1 MVTYFSSRCQA
12 ACPLAPQANVRAGG
26 KYLVY
31 ETGCQGLVVAGALER
46 VGGSG
51 GGKVIHV
58 YQTGNPQTQSLGAMN
73 FTSDVLANLLTLNL
87 FHLRSLEAG
96 EDITL
101 MHQQR
106 PPKAESEGQQE
117 GAAVTSQR
125 VPHRQR
131 LREESVQS
139 YELMNGGMD
148 GLIVACK
155 QHPTAILLS
164 LIRYG

>member
-1 MVTYFSSRCQA
+1 M
-12 ACPLAPQANVRAGG
+12 RAGG

-73 FTSDVLANLLTLNL
+73 FTPDVLANLLTLNL
-87 FHLRSLEAG
+87 LHLRSLEAG

-106 PPKAESEGQQE
+106 PPQAESEAQGE
-117 GAAVTSQR
+117 GAAAT
-125 VPHRQR
+125 
-131 LREESVQS
+131 
-139 YELMNGGMD
+139 
-148 GLIVACK
+148 GL
-155 QHPTAILLS
+155 
-164 LIRYG
+164 G

>member
-1 MVTYFSSRCQA
+1 M
-12 ACPLAPQANVRAGG
+12 RAGG

-46 VGGSG
+46 VGGGDG

-73 FTSDVLANLLTLNL
+73 FRPEVLSNLLTLNL

-101 MHQQR
+101 MHQGR
-106 PPKAESEGQQE
+106 
-117 GAAVTSQR
+117 
-125 VPHRQR
+125 H
-131 LREESVQS
+131 SV
-139 YELMNGGMD
+139 
-148 GLIVACK
+148 
-155 QHPTAILLS
+155 LS
-164 LIRYG
+164 

>member
-1 MVTYFSSRCQA
+1 M
-12 ACPLAPQANVRAGG
+12 RAGG

-46 VGGSG
+46 VGGGG

-73 FTSDVLANLLTLNL
+73 FKPDVLANLLTLNL

-101 MHQQR
+101 MHQR
-106 PPKAESEGQQE
+106 PQAEQCQEE
-117 GAAVTSQR
+117 GATSQR

-139 YELMNGGMD
+139 YELMKNGMD

-164 LIRYG
+164 LIRWRKLCCRSGKNRIMQRLYVHVHY

>member
-1 MVTYFSSRCQA
+1 MVTYFSIRCQA
-12 ACPLAPQANVRAGG
+12 ACPLASQANMRAGG

-46 VGGSG
+46 VGG
-51 GGKVIHV
+51 GKVVHV

-106 PPKAESEGQQE
+106 PPQAESEGQQE
-117 GAAVTSQR
+117 GAAATSQR

-139 YELMNGGMD
+139 YELMKGGMD

>member
-1 MVTYFSSRCQA
+1 M
-12 ACPLAPQANVRAGG
+12 RAGG

-106 PPKAESEGQQE
+106 PPQAESEAQGE
-117 GAAVTSQR
+117 GTGASQR

-139 YELMNGGMD
+139 YELMKGGMD

-164 LIRYG
+164 LMRFVTPASDSLHCWFFRGLRVGTC

>member
-1 MVTYFSSRCQA
+1 M
-12 ACPLAPQANVRAGG
+12 RAGG

-46 VGGSG
+46 VGGDG

-73 FTSDVLANLLTLNL
+73 FRPDVLANLLTLNL

-101 MHQQR
+101 MHQR
-106 PPKAESEGQQE
+106 PQAEPSQE
-117 GAAVTSQR
+117 EVATGQR

-139 YELMNGGMD
+139 FDMMKNGMD

-164 LIRYG
+164 LMRYGEIALSLGNELDLTTSPTK

>member
-1 MVTYFSSRCQA
+1 MKVLNLRVDS
-12 ACPLAPQANVRAGG
+12 LAQLLCQANVRAGG

-46 VGGSG
+46 VGGGGG

-73 FTSDVLANLLTLNL
+73 FRPEVLSNLLTLNL

-101 MHQQR
+101 MHQ
-106 PPKAESEGQQE
+106 GW
-117 GAAVTSQR
+117 
-125 VPHRQR
+125 H
-131 LREESVQS
+131 SV
-139 YELMNGGMD
+139 
-148 GLIVACK
+148 
-155 QHPTAILLS
+155 LS
-164 LIRYG
+164 